1 MINKYKAMETFPI
14 NHRAKWTDSEI
25 KTLLFEV
32 KRKTPFQDIAENHQ
46 RTIGAI
52 KYKLISYAID
62 EMKENYKEFSI
73 EHLMKITN
81 LSKEELLEGF
91 KKLNFNY
98 ESEEFV
104 SNNDIIV
111 NRLDIIDNNLKQIW
125 VCIFTYVLIQFIIHF
140 KTLTN
145 YL

>member
-1 MINKYKAMETFPI
+1 METFPI

-32 KRKTPFQDIAENHQ
+32 KRKTPFQNIAENHQ

-52 KYKLISYAID
+52 KYKLIRYAID
-62 EMKENYKEFSI
+62 EMKENDKEFSM

-104 SNNDIIV
+104 SNNDLIV
-111 NRLDIIDNNLKQIW
+111 SRLDIVDNNLKQIW
-125 VCIFTYVLIQFIIHF
+125 ACMFIYILIQFIIHF
-140 KTLTN
+140 KTFTN

>member
-1 MINKYKAMETFPI
+1 METFPT
-14 NHRAKWTDSEI
+14 NHRAKWTDCEF
-25 KTLLFEV
+25 KTLLYEV
-32 KRKTPFQDIAENHQ
+32 KRKTPFQDIAVNHK

-52 KYKLISYAID
+52 KYKLIRYAID
-62 EMKENYKEFSI
+62 EMKENDKEFSI

-98 ESEEFV
+98 ELEEFV
-104 SNNDIIV
+104 PNNDIIV
-111 NRLDIIDNNLKQIW
+111 SRLDVIDNNLKQIW
-125 VCIFTYVLIQFIIHF
+125 ACVFTYVLIQFIIHF

>member
-1 MINKYKAMETFPI
+1 METFPT
-14 NHRAKWTDSEI
+14 NHRAKWTDNEI
-25 KTLLFEV
+25 RTLLNEV

-52 KYKLISYAID
+52 KYKLIRYAID
-62 EMKENYKEFSI
+62 EMKENEKEFSM
-73 EHLMKITN
+73 EYLMKITN
-81 LSKEELLEGF
+81 LSKDELLEGF

-98 ESEEFV
+98 ELEEFV
-104 SNNDIIV
+104 PNNDIIV
-111 NRLDIIDNNLKQIW
+111 HKLEVVDTNLKMIW
-125 VCIFTYVLIQFIIHF
+125 ACMFTYVLIQFIVHF

>member
-1 MINKYKAMETFPI
+1 METFPT
-14 NHRAKWTDSEI
+14 NHRAKWTDCEI
-25 KTLLFEV
+25 KTLLYEV
-32 KRKTPFQDIAENHQ
+32 KRKTPFQDIAVNHK

-52 KYKLISYAID
+52 KYKLIRYAID
-62 EMKENYKEFSI
+62 EMKENDKEFSI

-98 ESEEFV
+98 ELEEFV
-104 SNNDIIV
+104 PNNDIIV
-111 NRLDIIDNNLKQIW
+111 SRLDVIDYNLKQIW
-125 VCIFTYVLIQFIIHF
+125 ACVFTYVLIQFIIHF